1 MRITANRL
9 GGLLA
14 LTFLFL
20 TAPAHSQ
27 APAPAAASPTPPAY
41 RDVERILQAPGRM
54 EEGAFVVHA
63 PRTDLQVTMMGQPLP
78 PGFDLTSFIAWTF
91 RPEGYLT
98 SGYLVVREEEMNPV
112 VSELRAAGIRIAA
125 LVRHMIGEQPRIMY
139 VHFQGRGSG
148 PTLAQGIRRALGRT
162 GTPLPTPP
170 GALALPPPAGLDVN
184 RIQLALR
191 RSGIIE
197 GGVLKVTQ
205 GRPGVRLQGVE
216 LPPGMGPFSV
226 AYFTGTDANALVGGE
241 VVLTEREIDR
251 AIDTFRQAGFLVA
264 AQHIHLVGEEP
275 KLYFLHYSGTGP
287 AETLARVVR
296 SVFDQV
302 RGPAVSSRS

>member
-63 PRTDLQVTMMGQPLP
+63 PRTDLQVTMGQPLP

-139 VHFQGRGSG
+139 VHFQGRGV
-148 PTLAQGIRRALGRT
+148 A
-162 GTPLPTPP
+162 PP
-170 GALALPPPAGLDVN
+170 SLKVSAGLSDEPAPPC
-184 RIQLALR
+184 RH
-191 RSGIIE
+191 
-197 GGVLKVTQ
+197 
-205 GRPGVRLQGVE
+205 RP
-216 LPPGMGPFSV
+216 
-226 AYFTGTDANALVGGE
+226 
-241 VVLTEREIDR
+241 
-251 AIDTFRQAGFLVA
+251 
-264 AQHIHLVGEEP
+264 
-275 KLYFLHYSGTGP
+275 
-287 AETLARVVR
+287 VR
-296 SVFDQV
+296 SPCRPR
-302 RGPAVSSRS
+302 RGWT